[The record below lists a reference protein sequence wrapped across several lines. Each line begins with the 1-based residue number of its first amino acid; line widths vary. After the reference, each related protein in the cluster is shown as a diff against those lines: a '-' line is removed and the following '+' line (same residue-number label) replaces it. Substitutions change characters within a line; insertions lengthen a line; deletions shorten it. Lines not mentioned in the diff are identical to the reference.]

1 MHLSAEGLR
10 YVIVRNLR
18 GLPAYKLIPLNWMI
32 RQLSL
37 LTQMRMY
44 FISKD
49 RKGVSQSLLSMSFL
63 NTENYILKII
73 IGIVDPITFDEV
85 FYSTYMYLVEM
96 TSLHPVHGKIS
107 NV

>member
-1 MHLSAEGLR
+1 
-10 YVIVRNLR
+10 
-18 GLPAYKLIPLNWMI
+18 MI

-73 IGIVDPITFDEV
+73 IGMVDPITFDEV

-96 TSLHPVHGKIS
+96 TSLDPVHGLKYQTYNICRLIGTFRDALDEIPA
-107 NV
+107 VLL

>member
-1 MHLSAEGLR
+1 
-10 YVIVRNLR
+10 
-18 GLPAYKLIPLNWMI
+18 MI

-73 IGIVDPITFDEV
+73 IGIVDPNYIWRGVLFNIHV
-85 FYSTYMYLVEM
+85 FGGNDVPTSSTWQNIKRIIYVD
-96 TSLHPVHGKIS
+96 
-107 NV
+107 